1 MRHTDRAAQAQAQAQ
16 EQARA
21 QAQGRRSHRADR
33 RAAKAAAKADRKQAQ
48 ADADRAQ
55 DRAAGAYTWAQD
67 ARARIKETAAA
78 CAFEKPR
85 NYVFMVYVKD
95 RRPQMI
101 RIKSITNNAA
111 VFIANKIM
119 DNNGKAAVHF
129 HAEN

>member
-1 MRHTDRAAQAQAQAQ
+1 MRHTDKAAQAQTQTQ

-21 QAQGRRSHRADR
+21 QAHGRRSHRADR
-33 RAAKAAAKADRKQAQ
+33 RAEKAA
-48 ADADRAQ
+48 ADRAQ

-119 DNNGKAAVHF
+119 DNNGKASVHY

>member
-1 MRHTDRAAQAQAQAQ
+1 MRHTDRAAQAQEQAQ

-21 QAQGRRSHRADR
+21 QAQGRRSH
-33 RAAKAAAKADRKQAQ
+33 
-48 ADADRAQ
+48 
-55 DRAAGAYTWAQD
+55 RAAGAYTWAQD

-85 NYVFMVYVKD
+85 NYVFMIYVKD
-95 RRPQMI
+95 RHPQMI

-119 DNNGKAAVHF
+119 DNNGKASVHF